1 MHHFAHLSVLTS
13 AYLRLFFAC
22 PLFSQLTVLLLVR
35 MCGHV
40 LGFNALSRGFWH
52 SYNACIRSGRQT
64 ATRGSPCV
72 VPPRDAVPPH
82 RGPSLSCGPDKIYIS
97 RGIRQGDVIDLCH
110 PPGHTSSHGPFSDL
124 EFSAEVAKCISKWEN
139 WPHPILILPGRY

>member
-1 MHHFAHLSVLTS
+1 VSTY
-13 AYLRLFFAC
+13 AYSLPVPF
-22 PLFSQLTVLLLVR
+22 LLLAILLLLC
-35 MCGHV
+35 MCGRV
-40 LGFNALSRGFWH
+40 LALDDLPHGFRH
-52 SYNACIRSGRQT
+52 RCNACVRNGRQT

-72 VPPRDAVPPH
+72 VPPRNAVPPH

-97 RGIRQGDVIDLCH
+97 RGIRQGDVIDLFH
-110 PPGHTSSHGPFSDL
+110 PPDHTSSHGPFSDL